1 MQSFLSV
8 RCSFFCYGHNSFIVF
23 FPYFYHLCLYVSYF
37 YQQENHPTQT
47 FSTPVKISEKS
58 TLDLKRL
65 AHVIELDI
73 PSKAIIHYPI
83 SSSFVLF
90 GIISIFNDFFHTLL
104 GALEDKSHRIHLPD
118 VYVLYWIA
126 LVCTII
132 IRMDILFQA
141 QTGMKTTFS
150 YL

>member
-23 FPYFYHLCLYVSYF
+23 FPYFYHLYLYVSYF

-90 GIISIFNDFFHTLL
+90 GIISIFNDFFIPYLVLQKISHCPTEFTFLMFMSYIGQLL
-104 GALEDKSHRIHLPD
+104 SVQLSLE
-118 VYVLYWIA
+118 WIFYF
-126 LVCTII
+126 
-132 IRMDILFQA
+132 RHKQE
-141 QTGMKTTFS
+141 
-150 YL
+150 